1 LRAGQISEETA
12 MGKLTVRSIF
22 VSDIHL
28 GTKEAQAEYLLDLF
42 NNSESEYLYLV
53 GDVFDLWKL
62 RSGWFWPQINNR
74 VLQALFAKAQR
85 GTRVIYIPGNH
96 DALLRDYA
104 GMLFNGVQILHQTEH
119 VTADGRR
126 LLVTHGDELDGVV
139 AINRWLRRLGD
150 LNYYLLL
157 MLNRHHN
164 RLRRLCGRPY
174 WSLSASIKGR
184 VGNAV
189 DYVRRF
195 EGAAV
200 ERARHAG
207 MDGVVCGHI
216 HVGKV
221 RDIDGLLYAN
231 SGDWIENCTAL
242 VEDATGEIRLLHW
255 ARDSVFL
262 LPAAKDEKIRTEGLV
277 LRAE

>member
-1 LRAGQISEETA
+1 MR
-12 MGKLTVRSIF
+12 KLTVRSIF

-28 GTKEAQAEYLLDLF
+28 GTRGAQAEYLLDLL
-42 NNSESEYLYLV
+42 NNTESEYLYLV

-62 RSGWFWPQINNR
+62 RSGWFWPQLNNR
-74 VLQALFAKAQR
+74 VIQALFAKARR

-104 GMLFNGVQILHQTEH
+104 GMMFNGVQILHQTEH

-139 AINRWLRRLGD
+139 AVNRWLRHLGD
-150 LNYYLLL
+150 LNYYFLL
-157 MLNRHHN
+157 MLNRHFN
-164 RLRRLCGRPY
+164 RVRRLFGRSY
-174 WSLSASIKGR
+174 WSLSAYIKSR

-195 EGAAV
+195 EAAAV

-216 HVGKV
+216 HVGNV
-221 RDIDGLLYAN
+221 RAIDGLLYAN
-231 SGDWIENCTAL
+231 SGDWVENCTAL
-242 VEDATGEIRLLHW
+242 VEDAAGQIRLLHW
-255 ARDSVFL
+255 ARDSVYL
-262 LPAAKDEKIRTEGLV
+262 LPALDEAAEVAVSEGM
-277 LRAE
+277 AG

>member
-1 LRAGQISEETA
+1 MA
-12 MGKLTVRSIF
+12 KLTVRSIF

-28 GTKEAQAEYLLDLF
+28 GTKGAQAEYLLDLLE
-42 NNSESEYLYLV
+42 NTDSEYLYLV

-62 RSGWFWPQINNR
+62 RSGWFWPQLNNR
-74 VLQALFAKAQR
+74 VVQALFAKARR
-85 GTRVIYIPGNH
+85 GARVIYLPGNH

-104 GMLFNGVQILHQTEH
+104 GMMFNGVQILHQTEH
-119 VTADGRR
+119 VTAAGRR

-139 AINRWLRRLGD
+139 AVNRWLRHLGD
-150 LNYYLLL
+150 LNYNFLL
-157 MLNRHHN
+157 MLNRHCN
-164 RLRRLCGRPY
+164 RLRRLCGLPY

-189 DYVRRF
+189 EYVRRF
-195 EGAAV
+195 EAAAV

-207 MDGVVCGHI
+207 LDGVVCGHI

-221 RDIDGLLYAN
+221 RDIEGMLYAN
-231 SGDWIENCTAL
+231 SGDWVENCTAL
-242 VEDATGEIRLLHW
+242 VEDAAGEIRLLHW

-262 LPAAKDEKIRTEGLV
+262 LPPAEDTGVKVAAGDYRVRSE
-277 LRAE
+277 A

>member
-1 LRAGQISEETA
+1 

-28 GTKEAQAEYLLDLF
+28 GTRGAQAEYLLDLLD
-42 NNSESEYLYLV
+42 NTESDYLYLV

-62 RSGWFWPQINNR
+62 RSGWFWPQLNNR
-74 VLQALFAKAQR
+74 VVQALFAKARR

-96 DALLRDYA
+96 DALMRDYA
-104 GMLFNGVQILHQTEH
+104 GMEFNGVRILSQAEH
-119 VTADGRR
+119 MTADGRR

-139 AINRWLRRLGD
+139 TVNRWLRHIGD
-150 LNYYLLL
+150 LNYYFLLA
-157 MLNRHHN
+157 LNRYCD
-164 RLRRLCGRPY
+164 RLRRLFGRPY
-174 WSLSASIKGR
+174 WSLSAYIKSR

-195 EGAAV
+195 EAAAA

-207 MDGVVCGHI
+207 LDGVVCGHI

-231 SGDWIENCTAL
+231 SGDWVENCTAL
-242 VEDATGEIRLLHW
+242 IEEPSGEIRLLHW
-255 ARDSVFL
+255 ARDSFFL
-262 LPAAKDEKIRTEGLV
+262 LPAEGEA
-277 LRAE
+277 AEPALLERMAG